1 MKTTSS
7 NYEIKMSTMSDHLI
21 EITEKMAKQQD
32 EIERLVEQLNMQNS
46 NILNGKNSKT
56 KKFK

>member
-1 MKTTSS
+1 
-7 NYEIKMSTMSDHLI
+7 MSDHLI